1 GAEPRFDSFG
11 RLAGAQLMALE
22 DLGRP
27 RIDAVMTLSGI
38 FRDLL
43 PLQTRLLAEAAY
55 LAATADEPDDQNFVA
70 KHARAYAAKSGA
82 DLKTAALRVFSN
94 ADGAYGS
101 NVNHLIDSGCWD
113 DEDELADCYETRKC
127 FAYGLDGAP
136 EAQKDLLGD
145 VLGTVDV
152 AYQNLESVELGVTTI
167 DHYFDTLGGIG
178 RAVSR
183 ARKGARAAI
192 YIGDQ
197 TRTEGK
203 VRSLSEQ
210 VALETRT
217 RMLNPKWTEGMLRH
231 GYEGVRQIEAHV
243 TNTMG
248 WSATTGEVAPWV
260 YQQISEIYVLDED
273 MRRRLADL
281 NPKASAK
288 VAQRLIE
295 AHERNYWS
303 PDDATLEQL
312 RSAGDEL
319 DDRVEGITLE
329 TTSYGAADT
338 GAPRLESTT
347 L

>member
-1 GAEPRFDSFG
+1 
-11 RLAGAQLMALE
+11 
-22 DLGRP
+22 
-27 RIDAVMTLSGI
+27 
-38 FRDLL
+38 
-43 PLQTRLLAEAAY
+43 
-55 LAATADEPDDQNFVA
+55 
-70 KHARAYAAKSGA
+70 
-82 DLKTAALRVFSN
+82 
-94 ADGAYGS
+94 AYGS

-127 FAYGLDGAP
+127 FAYGLDGQP
-136 EAQKDLLGD
+136 EAQKELLSD
-145 VLGTVDV
+145 VLATVDV

-183 ARKGARAAI
+183 ARGGERAAI

-210 VALETRT
+210 VSLETRT
-217 RMLNPKWTEGMLRH
+217 RMLNPKWTEGMLNH

-248 WSATTGEVAPWV
+248 WSATTGEVAPWI

-295 AHERNYWS
+295 AHERNYWN
-303 PDDATLEQL
+303 PDDDTLERL
-312 RSAGDEL
+312 RAAGDEL
-319 DDRVEGITLE
+319 DDRVEGIGLE
-329 TTSYGAADT
+329 AIAS
-338 GAPRLESTT
+338 
-347 L
+347 